1 MAEQIQLV
9 FRVRAGP
16 LHAVRILVGDG
27 GGQDL
32 LLLLGG
38 KGRVQELAVH
48 PLPQGGSTPVHGH
61 PLRVDHLC
69 FQTIFAQQERLLIFF
84 VHIQNNPF
92 DGLLT
97 VGQVLVLLVVAEGEL
112 TANFGQR
119 FRRRSAYA
127 QQERRAQNQG

>member
-9 FRVRAGP
+9 LRVSARP
-16 LHAVRILVGDG
+16 LHAVGIFVRHG
-27 GGQDL
+27 GGQNLFL
-32 LLLLGG
+32 LLSGE
-38 KGRVQELAVH
+38 GRVQKFAVH

-84 VHIQNNPF
+84 VHIQNDPF

-97 VGQVLVLLVVAEGEL
+97 VG
-112 TANFGQR
+112 
-119 FRRRSAYA
+119 
-127 QQERRAQNQG
+127 